1 MNDFTAP
8 PSDATCTPEVEALI
22 KDLEHQMPD
31 LQMRHGNVFALANA
45 WAERYDA
52 IIAATPREMQASVE
66 ARLSRIGI
74 RWGMMPGARVTTE
87 FRALDNLIP
96 HSERL
101 GMLSRRMASQPMAS
115 ERASS
120 QHAPSQLAPS
130 QHAPLPGAAPHD
142 ATTTTALASPA
153 LPPCKPA
160 VTTSSQQTVLSN
172 AELTCLLDC
181 ARGTPVVDRVAAQA
195 LVAKGMLEDAD
206 GNHVLT
212 PAGHHALH
220 VGQPGSVP
228 GIDT

>member
-1 MNDFTAP
+1 MNDFAVP
-8 PSDATCTPEVEALI
+8 PGDATCTPAQVEALI
-22 KDLEHQMPD
+22 KALEHQMPD
-31 LQMRHGNVFALANA
+31 LQLRHGSVFALANA

-52 IIAATPREMQASVE
+52 IIAATPRDMQASVE

-101 GMLSRRMASQPMAS
+101 GMLSGRTPS
-115 ERASS
+115 ERA
-120 QHAPSQLAPS
+120 PSPDAR
-130 QHAPLPGAAPHD
+130 LPDTAPHD
-142 ATTTTALASPA
+142 ATTTAALASPA
-153 LPPCKPA
+153 LQPCKPA
-160 VTTSSQQTVLSN
+160 VTTTSQQSVLST

-181 ARGTPVVDRVAAQA
+181 ARGMPVVDHVIAQA

-212 PAGHHALH
+212 PAGQHALH
-220 VGQPGSVP
+220 VDQPGAVP

>member
-1 MNDFTAP
+1 MNDFAVP
-8 PSDATCTPEVEALI
+8 PSDPTCTAQVEALI
-22 KDLEHQMPD
+22 NELEQHMPD

-87 FRALDNLIP
+87 FRALDKLIP

-101 GMLSRRMASQPMAS
+101 GMLSERTASERMAS
-115 ERASS
+115 ERVP
-120 QHAPSQLAPS
+120 HTV
-130 QHAPLPGAAPHD
+130 PHD

-153 LPPCKPA
+153 LPPSKHA
-160 VTTSSQQTVLSN
+160 VTTTSQQTVLSN
-172 AELTCLLDC
+172 DELTCLLEC
-181 ARGTPVVDRVAAQA
+181 ERGTPVVDRVTAQS

-220 VGQPGSVP
+220 VGQPGAVP

>member
-1 MNDFTAP
+1 MNDFAVP
-8 PSDATCTPEVEALI
+8 PGDASCTPAQVEALI
-22 KDLEHQMPD
+22 KALEHQMPD
-31 LQMRHGNVFALANA
+31 LQLRHGSVFALANA

-52 IIAATPREMQASVE
+52 IIAATPRDLQASVE

-96 HSERL
+96 HAERL
-101 GMLSRRMASQPMAS
+101 GMLSGR
-115 ERASS
+115 
-120 QHAPSQLAPS
+120 APSP
-130 QHAPLPGAAPHD
+130 HARLPDTAPHD
-142 ATTTTALASPA
+142 ATTTAALASTA
-153 LPPCKPA
+153 LPPGKPA
-160 VTTSSQQTVLSN
+160 VTTTSQQTVLSN

-181 ARGTPVVDRVAAQA
+181 ARGTPVVDHVIAQA

-220 VGQPGSVP
+220 VDQPGAVP

>member
-8 PSDATCTPEVEALI
+8 PSDATCTPQVEALI
-22 KDLEHQMPD
+22 KELEHQMPD

-101 GMLSRRMASQPMAS
+101 GMLSRRIASQRMAS
-115 ERASS
+115 ERT
-120 QHAPSQLAPS
+120 PS

-172 AELTCLLDC
+172 AELTCLLEC
-181 ARGTPVVDRVAAQA
+181 ARGAPVVDRATAQA

>member
-8 PSDATCTPEVEALI
+8 PSASTCTPQVEALI
-22 KDLEHQMPD
+22 KELEHQMPD

-101 GMLSRRMASQPMAS
+101 GMLSRRIASQRMAS
-115 ERASS
+115 ERA
-120 QHAPSQLAPS
+120 QS
-130 QHAPLPGAAPHD
+130 QHAPLPGAAPHE

-153 LPPCKPA
+153 LPPCKPD

-181 ARGTPVVDRVAAQA
+181 ARGTPVVDRVTAQA
-195 LVAKGMLEDAD
+195 LVAKGMIEDAD

-220 VGQPGSVP
+220 VGQPGAVP

>member
-8 PSDATCTPEVEALI
+8 PSDATCMPQVEALI
-22 KDLEHQMPD
+22 KELEQQMPD

-52 IIAATPREMQASVE
+52 IIAATPRDMQASVE

-101 GMLSRRMASQPMAS
+101 GMLSERMASGRMAS
-115 ERASS
+115 EHMPSE
-120 QHAPSQLAPS
+120 QAPSR
-130 QHAPLPGAAPHD
+130 HAGLPDTAPHD

-153 LPPCKPA
+153 LQPCKPT
-160 VTTSSQQTVLSN
+160 VTTTSQQSVLSN

-181 ARGTPVVDRVAAQA
+181 ARGTPVVDRVTAQA

-220 VGQPGSVP
+220 VDQPGAVP

>member
-8 PSDATCTPEVEALI
+8 PSDATCTPQVEALI
-22 KDLEHQMPD
+22 KELEHQMPD

-101 GMLSRRMASQPMAS
+101 GMLSRRIASQRMAS
-115 ERASS
+115 ERA
-120 QHAPSQLAPS
+120 PSQR
-130 QHAPLPGAAPHD
+130 APLPSTAPHD

-181 ARGTPVVDRVAAQA
+181 ARGTPVVDRVTAQA
-195 LVAKGMLEDAD
+195 LVAKGMIEDAD

-220 VGQPGSVP
+220 VGQPGAVP

>member
-8 PSDATCTPEVEALI
+8 PSDATCTPQVEALI
-22 KDLEHQMPD
+22 KELEHQMPD

-101 GMLSRRMASQPMAS
+101 GMLSRRIASQRMAS
-115 ERASS
+115 ER
-120 QHAPSQLAPS
+120 APS

-172 AELTCLLDC
+172 AELTCLLEC
-181 ARGTPVVDRVAAQA
+181 ARGAPVVDRATAQA

>member
-1 MNDFTAP
+1 MNDFAVP
-8 PSDATCTPEVEALI
+8 PSDATCTAQVEALI
-22 KDLEHQMPD
+22 KELEHQMPD

-52 IIAATPREMQASVE
+52 IIAATPRDMQASVE

-87 FRALDNLIP
+87 FRALDKLIP

-101 GMLSRRMASQPMAS
+101 GMLSGR
-115 ERASS
+115 
-120 QHAPSQLAPS
+120 LAPPR
-130 QHAPLPGAAPHD
+130 HAPLPDTAPHD

-160 VTTSSQQTVLSN
+160 VTTTSQQTVLSN

-181 ARGTPVVDRVAAQA
+181 ARGTPVVDHVTAQA

>member
-1 MNDFTAP
+1 MNDFALP
-8 PSDATCTPEVEALI
+8 PGDATCMPQVEALI
-22 KDLEHQMPD
+22 KELEQQMPD

-52 IIAATPREMQASVE
+52 IIAATPRDMQASVE

-96 HSERL
+96 HAERL
-101 GMLSRRMASQPMAS
+101 GMLSGRTPS
-115 ERASS
+115 ERA
-120 QHAPSQLAPS
+120 PSPDAR
-130 QHAPLPGAAPHD
+130 LPDTAPHD

-153 LPPCKPA
+153 SQPCKPA
-160 VTTSSQQTVLSN
+160 VTTTSQQTVLSN

-181 ARGTPVVDRVAAQA
+181 ARGTPVVDHVIAQA

-220 VGQPGSVP
+220 VDQPGAVP